1 MPGDAGMTLDL
12 TGRTPLSPDH
22 AKMLNALAVEL
33 RPRIVEL
40 VDQLSLKR
48 VDDIDWWVTPLASRN
63 PFASRLFLSG
73 CRIALLDS
81 LLAMHKVP
89 AEVWVDSPAM
99 ADLASRLGSRHGVR
113 LRVRITWSQYLRD
126 AVWHPARNLLTS
138 LFHAVMQFTCAK
150 LLLPHPAT
158 PSGFPLVLVDTF
170 LYSGS
175 VRDGVFHDRHFPGI
189 AEYLT
194 VEELAR
200 LRYFPTFYKV
210 RNYAKAFY
218 RLRGLR
224 GSFLFKEDHL
234 RLCDYFYAFG
244 HGFRV
249 GRIRQGE
256 TLMLN
261 GLALNALMREE
272 LRRGW
277 MWPSAIEALLKY
289 RAIRQMSEAGIRIER
304 VLDWFENQ
312 DIDRGANAAYRRYFP
327 DAEVVGYIGYVASQ
341 HYLCMYPSP
350 AEKTAQVLPTRLA
363 VMGQG
368 FVDIIREFCP
378 DFVVDVAPA
387 LRYAEQ
393 ATSSGR
399 VPAGDALTILV
410 ALPVVRQE
418 ALEIME
424 AIRLMLQGIAGTP
437 LSAGKVHV
445 YVKPHPASD
454 IPRGDTLG
462 LASDSGMDVTWVS
475 DRLDRLLL
483 QADVLVSA
491 ASSACFEA
499 LTMGVPVVVFGSSH
513 GLTCVPIPSAVSQE
527 RWQVCYSWMEMLS
540 AIIAFR
546 ADRGADATKHIE
558 AGKQLRQRYM
568 EAVSKIEV
576 RRLVIGIEAKD
587 NWGVPA

>member
-1 MPGDAGMTLDL
+1 MTLDL
-12 TGRTPLSPDH
+12 TGHTPLSPEN
-22 AKMLNALAVEL
+22 ARKLNELAIGL
-33 RPRIVEL
+33 RPCIMELIDRISSE
-40 VDQLSLKR
+40 R
-48 VDDIDWWVTPLASRN
+48 PDDIDWWVTPLASRN
-63 PFASRLFLSG
+63 PFASRLFLSC
-73 CRIALLDS
+73 CRIALLDD
-81 LLAMHKVP
+81 LLASHTVP
-89 AEVWVDSPAM
+89 TEVWVDSRAM
-99 ADLASRLGSRHGVR
+99 ADLASRLGSRHGVKLQIR
-113 LRVRITWSQYLRD
+113 IARNRHLYDRVWQ
-126 AVWHPARNLLTS
+126 PARNLLTA
-138 LFHAVMQFTCAK
+138 LFHEGMQSACAK
-150 LLLPHPAT
+150 LLLPRSTTPA
-158 PSGFPLVLVDTF
+158 VDAYIVVDTF
-170 LYSGS
+170 LYAGS
-175 VRDGVFHDRHFPGI
+175 IRSGVFHDRHFPDI
-189 AEYLT
+189 AGSLT
-194 VEELAR
+194 AEENR
-200 LRYFPTFYKV
+200 QLRYFPTFYKI
-210 RNYAKAFY
+210 RNYPGLFR

-224 GSFLFKEDHL
+224 ERFLFKEDYL
-234 RLCDYFYAFG
+234 RLRDYFYAFG
-244 HGFRV
+244 HGFRIAHI
-249 GRIRQGE
+249 GLKAP
-256 TLMLN
+256 LMLN
-261 GLALNALMREE
+261 GMPMNALLREE

-289 RAIRQMSEAGIRIER
+289 RAIRRMSEAGVGIGR

-312 DIDRGANAAYRRYFP
+312 DIDRGANAAYRRYYP
-327 DAEVVGYIGYVASQ
+327 NIEVVGYIGYVASQ

-350 AEKTAQVLPTRLA
+350 AEKTARVLPTRLA

-399 VPAGDALTILV
+399 VPGDALTILV

-424 AIRLMLQGIAGTP
+424 AIRFMLQGIAGTP

-499 LTMGVPVVVFGSSH
+499 LTLGVPVVVFGSSH

-527 RWQVCYSWMEMLS
+527 RWQVCYSWMEMLA

-546 ADRGADATKHIE
+546 VDRGADATKYIE

-568 EAVSKIEV
+568 EAVSKAEV

-587 NWGVPA
+587 NGGVPA